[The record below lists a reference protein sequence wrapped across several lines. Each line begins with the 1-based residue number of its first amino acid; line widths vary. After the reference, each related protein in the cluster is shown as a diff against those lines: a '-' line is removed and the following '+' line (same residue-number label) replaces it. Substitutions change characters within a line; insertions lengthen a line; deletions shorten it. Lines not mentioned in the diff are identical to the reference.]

1 MFVSDIDGT
10 LIDRHGVI
18 SEANRRALQKL
29 KDRGIPVIL
38 ATGRTWGGT
47 QEVWE
52 QLDLSDPVIVC
63 NGAQVYDPVSKQ
75 FLWDQRLTFDEV
87 RAAETML
94 QDLPV
99 QVYAVVSDSLLLV
112 HQPEKRA
119 GFKAFSG
126 DRYAQVDNVFQ
137 YLRETGTRPVKI
149 FVLGEPDVIPGAVAT
164 LRERGGLNAVQSE
177 PYAFDILAPGTSK
190 ASALTPILQRFG
202 MSPQHIVAVGNAP
215 NDVELVDIAGLGFAV
230 GDAHPSLLQV
240 ADHVTAPAALD
251 GVAEAV
257 HRAFPSPMPAPV
269 KAAAPA

>member
-10 LIDRHGVI
+10 LVDGRGVI
-18 SEANRRALQKL
+18 SDANRRALQTL

-52 QLDLSDPVIVC
+52 QLDLTDPVIVC

-75 FLWDQRLTFDEV
+75 FLWEQRLTFDEV
-87 RAAETML
+87 RAAEAML
-94 QDLPV
+94 QHLPV
-99 QVYAVVSDSLLLV
+99 QVYAVVSDTLLLV

-119 GFKAFSG
+119 GFKTFSG

-137 YLRETGTRPVKI
+137 YLLETGIRPVKF
-149 FVLGEPDVIPGAVAT
+149 FVLGEPDVIPGAVAA

-177 PYAFDILAPGTSK
+177 SYAFDILAPGLSK
-190 ASALTPILQRFG
+190 AAALTPILQRFG
-202 MSPQHIVAVGNAP
+202 MSPQQIVAVGNAP
-215 NDVELVDIAGLGFAV
+215 NDVEMIGLAGLGIAV
-230 GDAHPSLLQV
+230 GDAHPTLLQV
-240 ADHVTAPAALD
+240 ADHVTAPADQD

-257 HRAFPSPMPAPV
+257 ERAFPAPEPAN
-269 KAAAPA
+269 AAAPA